1 VSDGPAIV
9 GFRSEKLDADEERRL
24 REIREAGELEVFAA
38 VELERVEGSDALL
51 VFTGSGPDHGT
62 LWVQGGKHDAEFR
75 GRSQVRVTFEGSPV
89 SPRYLVRA
97 AEAGGGYPA
106 TLQVWEERQNRK
118 AARREQALRDTEA
131 HREELRAT
139 AEPVLIDDTVRDGGR
154 MTLREAGEAIV
165 AASGTLRVE
174 GGRLVVSLPPGALLT
189 MGQPSA
195 ALRAASRLYLA
206 ETEVVATAS
215 KRGEVA
221 VARLPSRFVLPSGA
235 LAP

>member
-106 TLQVWEERQNRK
+106 TLQEWEEQQARK
-118 AARREQALRDTEA
+118 AARREQAQREAEARIEGLRK
-131 HREELRAT
+131 T
-139 AEPVLIDDTVRDGGR
+139 AEAVTYDDLAGDPYR
-154 MTLREAGEAIV
+154 MTLRESADAIV
-165 AASGTLRVE
+165 AAGGTLRIRDS
-174 GGRLVVSLPPGALLT
+174 RLVVSLPQGALFT

-195 ALRAASRLYLA
+195 VARAAARLYAA
-206 ETEVVATAS
+206 EEAVLSAAS

-221 VARLPSRFVLPSGA
+221 VAKLPSLFVLPSGA
-235 LAP
+235 LA